1 MEPDFSGWATKA
13 NLKCS
18 DGRTISSDAFKHMNG
33 QQVPL
38 VWQHGHSSV
47 ENVLGH
53 GVLTHKPEGMRI
65 DAYFNKSKAGQ
76 DAQELVE
83 HGDIKALSIYANGLV
98 EKNKLVMHG
107 DIKETSLVLAGAN
120 RGAVIDN
127 VNIRHSDGS
136 IEELDDEVI
145 IFTGLEFIHSE
156 AAVTP
161 PVGATPP
168 AAAEPSEA
176 TVEQV
181 WNTLTPEQQNVVE
194 YIVGAA
200 VQEAGNGD
208 GSETDAEHSD
218 KTQQEGT
225 GDMTLTHN
233 VFEQNKGTQTD
244 PNSNKKALSHEDVKA
259 IFELAKKNNTSSLK
273 ATFDEYC
280 LAHGITPMDVL
291 FPDYKNLDA
300 SPQFN
305 SRRMAWVQ
313 PFLDALS
320 HTPFSRVRSITADI
334 TMDQARAL
342 GYVKGSLKKDE
353 WFSVSRRVT
362 GPTTVY
368 KRQTLD
374 RDDVLDITDFDV
386 VSWIAAEM
394 QVMLKEELAR
404 AILISDGRS
413 VDDPNKIKDPMNAAS
428 GDGIRSIIN
437 ENELYKTD
445 VNINLT
451 STPNY
456 ALVPDAVLS
465 AMEFY
470 KGSGQP
476 NFYTTLPILTKM
488 LLIRDTLGHRIY
500 PTVADLAAEM
510 QVSNIIPV
518 EVMEGVTGTEGAL
531 LGVIVNPSDY
541 NIGADKGG
549 EVNLF
554 DFFDIDYNQ
563 LKHLIETRISGA
575 LTKIKSAMVVW
586 SVPSADTAVTPTAPT
601 FNYSTG
607 VATITATT
615 GVVYKDG
622 NGNTLSAG
630 AQTAI
635 TAGNS
640 LSIVA
645 TPASTYYFPLSG
657 NNTAFWNFTQPET
670 V

>member
-18 DGRTISSDAFKHMNG
+18 DGRTITPDAFKHMNG

-38 VWQHGHSSV
+38 VWQHGHNNAA
-47 ENVLGH
+47 NVLGH
-53 GVLTHKPEGMRI
+53 GILTHKPEGMRI
-65 DAYFNKSKAGQ
+65 DAFFNKTKSGQ
-76 DAQELVE
+76 DARELVE
-83 HGDIKALSIYANGLV
+83 HGDIKALSIYANALV
-98 EKNKLVMHG
+98 EKNKFVIHG

-120 RGAVIDN
+120 KGAVIDN
-127 VNIRHSDGS
+127 VNIRHADGT
-136 IEELDDEVI
+136 IDELDDEAI
-145 IFTGLEFIHSE
+145 IFTGLEFFHSE
-156 AAVTP
+156 ET
-161 PVGATPP
+161 ATPP
-168 AAAEPSEA
+168 ADAAPPTQTGEPSDA
-176 TVEQV
+176 TVEEV
-181 WNTLTPEQQNVVE
+181 WNTLTPEQQDVVE

-200 VQEAGNGD
+200 VQDATDGD
-208 GSETDAEHSD
+208 GTDAEHSD
-218 KTQQEGT
+218 KNKQEGT

-233 VFEQNKGTQTD
+233 VFEQNNGTQTD
-244 PNSNKKALSHEDVKA
+244 PNSNKKVLSHEDVKG
-259 IFELAKKNNTSSLK
+259 IFELAKKNNTASLK
-273 ATFDEYC
+273 ATFEEYC

-291 FPDYKNLDA
+291 FPNYTNLDTT
-300 SPQFN
+300 PQFN

-342 GYVKGSLKKDE
+342 GYVKGTLKKDE
-353 WFSVSRRVT
+353 WFSVSKRVT

-404 AILISDGRS
+404 AILISDGRA
-413 VDDPNKIKDPMNAAS
+413 VDDPNKIKDPMNSAS

-445 VNINLT
+445 VNVNLT

-456 ALVPDAVLS
+456 ALIPDAVLS

-488 LLIRDTLGHRIY
+488 LLIRDTLGHRLY

-510 QVSNIIPV
+510 QVANIIPV
-518 EVMEGVTGTEGAL
+518 EVMEGVTGTDGAL

-541 NIGADKGG
+541 NVGADKGG

-586 SVPSADTAVTPTAPT
+586 SVPSADVAVTPTVPT

-607 VATITATT
+607 VATVPTET

-622 NGNTLSAG
+622 NGNTLTAG
-630 AQTAI
+630 AQTAV

-640 LSIVA
+640 LTIVA
-645 TPASTYYFPLSG
+645 TPASGYYFPLSG
-657 NNTAFWNFTQPET
+657 NSTAFWTFTQPET